1 MDEFKEF
8 VPNSE
13 VKESDNDPIASIAS
27 FVNNTDI
34 NKQLVERFLK
44 DVPLAQV
51 FMLLAERPDE
61 FTNISLALRM
71 IFSAQ
76 GEIGPSLLQ
85 AKEYEGYVLMG
96 LASEFTQL
104 QALALE
110 CCMCLTFSEKDVE
123 FFITSQYFVHVW
135 RCFAEGFEDLSRI
148 ANDIAKALCKYEVMQ
163 KYLLEDKNAR
173 TILATVVG
181 AEARFRLLEC
191 INSAVSGSKFL
202 ASAWFNIV
210 IGYLADDD
218 PLTKFNAIK
227 LLVDLCR
234 PETFKSLIGMEFLQ
248 KLFDT
253 VFDDSYDNAN
263 FTGIE
268 RSWLLK
274 LLNKMVECTNREYI
288 KARDGK
294 TLENLNN
301 QFVGCLEEKELTKL
315 VCKGLNEKNPAVL
328 EAAAQLAAH
337 ICYNP
342 TGMNCGP
349 TFLPILGKLVDHHE
363 NNVSA
368 TALHSCALVLE
379 SQVPASAYEK
389 EQINLVAGIVASGGS
404 LKGIDALI
412 FKADKSTCDNP
423 ARIAALHCLKNLLT
437 QEFGIKLLSTND
449 SAIKWLT
456 KKKSGSLEFQQW
468 KMACVEIVFN
478 SPTASKLLTPEYL
491 KEFEAYF
498 KRGLPKISNLEVALV

>member
-8 VPNSE
+8 VPVSE
-13 VKESDNDPIASIAS
+13 VKESDKDPIASIAS
-27 FVNNTDI
+27 FVSNTDI

-71 IFSAQ
+71 IFSPKA
-76 GEIGPSLLQ
+76 EIGPSLLQ
-85 AKEYEGYVLMG
+85 AKEFEGYVLMG
-96 LASEFTQL
+96 LSSEFTQL

-110 CCMCLTFSEKDVE
+110 CCMCMTFSEKDVE
-123 FFITSQYFVHVW
+123 YFIKSEYFVHVW
-135 RCFAEGFEDLSRI
+135 RCFSEGFEDLSRI
-148 ANDIAKALCKYEVMQ
+148 ANDIAMALCKHGVMQ
-163 KYLLEDKNAR
+163 KYVLEDKNAR
-173 TILATVVG
+173 TILSTVMG

-202 ASAWFNIV
+202 ASTWFNIV
-210 IGYLADDD
+210 IGYLADED

-234 PETFKSLIGMEFLQ
+234 PETFKSLVGMEFLQ
-248 KLFDT
+248 KLLDT
-253 VFDDSYDNAN
+253 VFDNSYDHSN

-301 QFVGCLEEKELTKL
+301 QFIGCLEQKELTKF
-315 VCKGLNEKNPAVL
+315 VGKGLTEQNPAVL

-379 SQVPASAYEK
+379 SKMPASAYEK
-389 EQINLVAGIVASGGS
+389 EQINLVAGIVANAGS
-404 LKGIDALI
+404 LKGIDAIL
-412 FKADKSTCDNP
+412 FKAEKSTCDNP
-423 ARIAALHCLKNLLT
+423 ARIASLHCLKNLLT

-456 KKKSGSLEFQQW
+456 AKKSGSLEFQQW

-478 SPTASKLLTPEYL
+478 SPVASKLLTPECL

-498 KRGLPKISNLEVALV
+498 KRGLPKISNLEVAFV

>member
-1 MDEFKEF
+1 MEEFKGF
-8 VPNSE
+8 VPASE
-13 VKESDNDPIASIAS
+13 VKESDKDPITIIAS
-27 FVNNTDI
+27 FVSNINTS
-34 NKQLVERFLK
+34 KQLVEGFLK
-44 DVPLAQV
+44 HVPLAQI

-61 FTNISLALRM
+61 FTNISVALRM
-71 IFSAQ
+71 IFSPEA
-76 GEIGPSLLQ
+76 EIGPSLLQ
-85 AKEYEGYVLMG
+85 AKEFEGYVLMG
-96 LASEFTQL
+96 LSSEFTQL

-110 CCMCLTFSEKDVE
+110 CCMCMTSSEKDVE
-123 FFITSQYFVHVW
+123 YFIKSPYFEHVW
-135 RCFAEGFEDLSRI
+135 RCFSEGFEDLSRI
-148 ANDIAKALCKYEVMQ
+148 ANDIAKALCKYDVMQ
-163 KYLLEDKNAR
+163 KYLLEAKNAR
-173 TILATVVG
+173 NILATVVG

-191 INSAVSGSKFL
+191 INSTVSGSKFL
-202 ASAWFNIV
+202 ASTWFNIV

-234 PETFKSLIGMEFLQ
+234 PETFKRLMGMEFLQ
-248 KLFDT
+248 KLCDT
-253 VFDDSYDNAN
+253 VFDDSYDNSN

-288 KARDGK
+288 KARDEK
-294 TLENLNN
+294 SLDKLNN

-315 VCKGLNEKNPAVL
+315 VVKGLTEQNPAVL

-379 SQVPASAYEK
+379 SQMPSSPYEK
-389 EQINLVAGIVASGGS
+389 EQVNLVAAIVANGGS
-404 LKGIDALI
+404 LKGMDAVV

-423 ARIAALHCLKNLLT
+423 ARIASLHCLKNLLT

-449 SAIKWLT
+449 SAMRWLT
-456 KKKSGSLEFQQW
+456 AKKSGSLEFQQW
-468 KMACVEIVFN
+468 KMACVEIVLN
-478 SPTASKLLTPEYL
+478 SPSVSKLLTPEYL